1 MQEPE
6 SATILTLLLIHSAFL
21 LFTFS
26 LRSISFLSFLLASLL
41 LAVPAG
47 AQTRETVL
55 VGIAVF
61 NMAWAGT
68 LDDFKRHVEVCSA
81 PEVNWCASRAKA
93 RRGPRHLQAE
103 EASRA
108 KRCQEATMEAA
119 GGFQEMRMTV
129 PCNAYSRRGAKNPS
143 RVETA
148 ENYNAKLAGLRATV
162 ENLIENENIKVIA
175 FQEVKS
181 REVVEHVLG
190 RFAAEF
196 ETCAAPHTAFQTV
209 AFAWKKAISLN
220 ESRCT
225 SNQDLAVSEG
235 PEEEALSHTVR
246 PGLALELRINGEA
259 VTFLNVHL
267 KAGCANLL
275 KGRGFAGRKLTDPD
289 PACEILNRQ
298 VPIIENWIEEVA
310 RQSPRFVLLGDFNR
324 KIDEEEK
331 AGIAETEVR
340 TDGSDPASPNTR
352 DAWGR
357 VKSSYFWQEI
367 ADGFPGMYRIPD
379 APAGKGC
386 GHEGLDHIVISD
398 AIWKMQNLPLSSR
411 KISLVKNP
419 RQSIKTSD
427 HCPRAV
433 VLEL

>member
-1 MQEPE
+1 
-6 SATILTLLLIHSAFL
+6 
-21 LFTFS
+21 
-26 LRSISFLSFLLASLL
+26 
-41 LAVPAG
+41 
-47 AQTRETVL
+47 
-55 VGIAVF
+55 
-61 NMAWAGT
+61 
-68 LDDFKRHVEVCSA
+68 
-81 PEVNWCASRAKA
+81 
-93 RRGPRHLQAE
+93 
-103 EASRA
+103 
-108 KRCQEATMEAA
+108 MEAA

>member
-1 MQEPE
+1 M
-6 SATILTLLLIHSAFL
+6 
-21 LFTFS
+21 
-26 LRSISFLSFLLASLL
+26 RSTSFLPFLLAGLL
-41 LAVPAG
+41 LTVSAG
-47 AQTRETVL
+47 AQARETVL

-93 RRGPRHLQAE
+93 MRGPWHLQAE

-119 GGFQEMRMTV
+119 GGFQEMRMTA
-129 PCNAYSRRGAKNPS
+129 PCNAYSRRGARKNPS

-209 AFAWKKAISLN
+209 AFAWEKVISRN
-220 ESRCT
+220 ESRCIP
-225 SNQDLAVSEG
+225 NPDLAVAG
-235 PEEEALSHTVR
+235 DPEEGALSPSVR
-246 PGLALELRINGEA
+246 PGLALELRINGA
-259 VTFLNVHL
+259 PITFLNVHL
-267 KAGCANLL
+267 KAGCANLVT
-275 KGRGFAGRKLTDPD
+275 GRGFAGRKLTDAD
-289 PACEILNRQ
+289 PACQILNRQ
-298 VPIIENWIEEVA
+298 IPILEDWVEQVA
-310 RQSPRFVLLGDFNR
+310 GRSPRFVLLGDFNR

-331 AGIAETEVR
+331 ARIAAAEVR

-352 DAWGR
+352 DAWGK

-379 APAGKGC
+379 TPAVKGC

-398 AIWKMQNLPLSSR
+398 AIWQMQRLPMSSH
-411 KISLVKNP
+411 KIALIKNP

-427 HCPRAV
+427 HCPRVV